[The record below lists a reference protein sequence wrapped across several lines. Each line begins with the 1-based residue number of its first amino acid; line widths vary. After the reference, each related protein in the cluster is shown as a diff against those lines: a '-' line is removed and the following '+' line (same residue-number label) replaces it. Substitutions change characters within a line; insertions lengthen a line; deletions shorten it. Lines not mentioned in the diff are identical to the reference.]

1 MTALLSGRVASGEQ
15 ARVASDDDAMG
26 TREDWIDEPELF
38 NGRGDLRDLLV
49 RVGACVPDL
58 GNRRSTGQCS
68 MWLAIGISDIEL
80 AFAIENRAV
89 SRQERGR
96 ENAIPVLQLG
106 TMLDERTQAA
116 SYKERD

>member
-1 MTALLSGRVASGEQ
+1 
-15 ARVASDDDAMG
+15 
-26 TREDWIDEPELF
+26 
-38 NGRGDLRDLLV
+38 
-49 RVGACVPDL
+49 
-58 GNRRSTGQCS
+58 

-106 TMLDERTQAA
+106 TILDERTQAA